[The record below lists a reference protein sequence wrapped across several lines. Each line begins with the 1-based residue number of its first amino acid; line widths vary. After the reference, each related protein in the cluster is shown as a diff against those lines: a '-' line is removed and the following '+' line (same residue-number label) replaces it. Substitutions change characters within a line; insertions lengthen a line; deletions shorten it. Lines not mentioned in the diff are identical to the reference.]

1 MPPFF
6 HLTSTFFGLTSDYKA
21 PLLEEVYICLQH
33 LKGVTY
39 NDVLAMPVY
48 ERRYFLSL
56 LTKETKERQEREAEI
71 KEKTQSTTGK
81 GKRTT
86 RVSGDA
92 LKSRMKTG
100 DLPLS

>member
-1 MPPFF
+1 
-6 HLTSTFFGLTSDYKA
+6 
-21 PLLEEVYICLQH
+21 
-33 LKGVTY
+33 
-39 NDVLAMPVY
+39 MPVY

-56 LTKETKERQEREAEI
+56 LTKETKERQERQEEI
-71 KEKTQSTTGK
+71 KQKTQTSTGK